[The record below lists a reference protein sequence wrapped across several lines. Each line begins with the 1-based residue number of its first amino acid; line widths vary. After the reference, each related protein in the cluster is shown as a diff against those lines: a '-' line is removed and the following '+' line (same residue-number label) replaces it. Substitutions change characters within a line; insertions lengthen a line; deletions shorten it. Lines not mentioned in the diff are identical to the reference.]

1 MMGYLDSVPLA
12 RTFKVFA
19 MSVTLALGLG
29 FTSAALALNLS
40 NKINYYGDTFYR
52 DVAQGQR
59 DADLIQSLRTV
70 LEGRHT
76 SNKGAMD
83 TVPSTC
89 DTASTS
95 CYQHRSIGYS
105 SARKVLMGQL
115 HLENNSGQ
123 YSVKDVYCEKVFTG
137 SNSVG
142 PGRVPPSSKL
152 NTEHTWP
159 QSRFNGSMGKDIQ
172 KSDLHHLFPTDSEMN
187 SARSSFN
194 FGDVD
199 VPHKALKCPTVKFG
213 NARGSSAAIFE
224 PPVAHKGNVARALF
238 YFSVRYRLAIDPK
251 EEAFL
256 RAWHRLD
263 PVDTDE
269 RERNEAIF
277 KVQNNRN
284 PFIDHPELES
294 AISDF

>member
-1 MMGYLDSVPLA
+1 MMRYSGCFL
-12 RTFKVFA
+12 F
-19 MSVTLALGLG
+19 LALASGLG
-29 FTSAALALNLS
+29 FSSAAFSLS
-40 NKINYYGDTFYR
+40 LPNKVNYYGDQFYK
-52 DVAQGQR
+52 DVAQGTKDKALV
-59 DADLIQSLRTV
+59 DALRAV
-70 LEGRHT
+70 LESRHAM
-76 SNKGAMD
+76 NKSGMD
-83 TVPSTC
+83 TVPASC
-89 DTASTS
+89 DSASS
-95 CYQHRSIGYS
+95 GCYQHRSIGYG

-123 YSVKDVYCEKVFTG
+123 YSVKDVYCETVFTG
-137 SNSVG
+137 ANSVG

-187 SARSSFN
+187 SARSSFK

-199 VPHKALKCPTVKFG
+199 VPQKALKCPTVKFG
-213 NARGSSAAIFE
+213 TARGSSSAIFE

-238 YFSVRYRLAIDPK
+238 YFSVRYRLAIDPN
-251 EEAFL
+251 EEEFL

-263 PVDTDE
+263 PVDADE
-269 RERNEAIF
+269 IKRNEAIF

-294 AISDF
+294 AIADF